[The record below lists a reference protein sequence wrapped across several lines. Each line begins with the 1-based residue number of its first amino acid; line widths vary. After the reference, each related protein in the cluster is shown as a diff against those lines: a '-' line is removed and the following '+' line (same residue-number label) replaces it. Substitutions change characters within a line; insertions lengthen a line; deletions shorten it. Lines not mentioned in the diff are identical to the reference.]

1 MPTMYFIGVTTA
13 ESSINAIFPRW
24 ADALGL
30 DRVRLVGMDFVPHDD
45 PARYRAA
52 VRHIK
57 GDADSLGAL
66 VTTHKMDLFAACR
79 ELFDSIDPL
88 AESMGEIASIYKRD
102 GKLFGRAIDPVNSG
116 RSLNTF
122 CRKDH
127 WQTTGGN
134 AQVCILGAGGA
145 SLALSWHL
153 LTQLSSPENRPARL
167 IISDISPSRIDHI
180 RTYIAT
186 LKSPIPVEYHVCS
199 GAADNDALVS
209 ALPAGSLVVNAT
221 GLGKDAPGSPLTENA
236 IFPNNAIVWEFNY
249 RGNLVFLDQAKAQ
262 AEARHL
268 QIVDGW
274 TYFVHGWSSVIA
286 DVFDIPITADAFN
299 RLSAIA
305 AESR

>member
-1 MPTMYFIGVTTA
+1 MYFIGVTTA
-13 ESSINAIFPRW
+13 ASSINAIFPRW

-30 DRVRLVGMDFVPHDD
+30 ERVRLVGVDFVPHDD

-57 GDADSLGAL
+57 GDPDSLGAL
-66 VTTHKMDLFAACR
+66 VTTHKMDLFTACR
-79 ELFDSIDPL
+79 DLFDSIDPL

-102 GKLFGRAIDPVNSG
+102 GKIFGRAIDPVNCG
-116 RSLNTF
+116 RSLNAF
-122 CRKDH
+122 CSEDH
-127 WQTTGGN
+127 WQATGGD

-180 RTYIAT
+180 RNYHAT

-199 GAADNDALVS
+199 DAAKNDALVS

-236 IFPNNAIVWEFNY
+236 VFPDNGLVWEFNY
-249 RGNLVFLDQAKAQ
+249 RGNLIFLDQAKAQ
-262 AEARHL
+262 ADARHL

-286 DVFDIPITADAFN
+286 DVFDIPITTASFN

-305 AESR
+305 TESR